1 LTHATTAVSAE
12 EAKRMEALLGRLES
26 DLERV
31 EKAEA
36 RPPPPAPAPQSS
48 TSDLASTS
56 GANAETR
63 EELSAEGKGQAYEE
77 VVVTASRHAENAID
91 APVATTTIT
100 SEEIALSGAT
110 SLPDLFRRV
119 PGMDVMVL
127 GVGSADVSIRGF
139 NQRVA
144 NKVLVLVDGRS
155 VYEDFLGFT
164 LFDEIPIELEEIE
177 RIEIIRGP
185 GSALYGANAF
195 MGVINII
202 TKRAGV
208 GPSMQAVG
216 GGGSGPYGL
225 AHYLATQSV
234 GRFAYRVSAG
244 YDQSNKYSVDYPANE
259 PDVAPQVSDPN
270 LGLRTMK
277 ANAVLTY
284 QLTPGSEL
292 SISSG
297 VNKIFTE
304 IYPLG
309 LLRNYYLDGL
319 HLYTKA
325 DATAGPVKLR
335 VFWNH
340 LQADAGPQYWPLGV
354 PTTLAT
360 TIVTNVLDGDAQLDQ
375 AFHLGGE
382 HHLNLGVGYRLKTA
396 QWTYLAENPVEN
408 HFSAF
413 AQDEYKPISLLA
425 ISASIR
431 ADRHPLLDDG
441 KPGFAISPRGAVVFT
456 PAEGHALRFSAGTA
470 FREPTFVESYT
481 RIETPVPGQ
490 SNLAVL
496 TEGNEML
503 KPERVFALELGYRGE
518 VGILEWDLALYRN
531 QVNDLIVLSPV
542 TSLPISQSYDPVS
555 HEYLYGLSQFQNDPP
570 VYTALGAEVGL
581 KVSPLDGLGF
591 RGSFAAERITASDI
605 PADLAASFQCVPCA
619 DVPEIKAY
627 VGASYRTPFRVDLN
641 ADASWVSST
650 TWIERQP
657 AEEDPSQVAFVG
669 NPLGAYEVVN
679 ARVAYHILDN
689 HLEVAVV
696 GTNLGQPHQEH
707 PFGNLID
714 SRVMVTLGGQL

>member
-1 LTHATTAVSAE
+1 
-12 EAKRMEALLGRLES
+12 M
-26 DLERV
+26 
-31 EKAEA
+31 
-36 RPPPPAPAPQSS
+36 
-48 TSDLASTS
+48 ASTS

-340 LQADAGPQYWPLGV
+340 LQADAVHSIGRSGV

-360 TIVTNVLDGDAQLDQ
+360 AIVTNVLDGDAQLDQ

-396 QWTYLAENPVEN
+396 QWTYLAEIRSRITSPRLPRT
-408 HFSAF
+408 STS
-413 AQDEYKPISLLA
+413 P
-425 ISASIR
+425 SASWR
-431 ADRHPLLDDG
+431 
-441 KPGFAISPRGAVVFT
+441 SPRRSARIATRSSTMASLASPSPRAARWSSPPPRAT
-456 PAEGHALRFSAGTA
+456 PSASRRG
-470 FREPTFVESYT
+470 RPSESPPSSSRTPESRCPSPGSRTWPCSPRAT
-481 RIETPVPGQ
+481 RCC
-490 SNLAVL
+490 
-496 TEGNEML
+496 
-503 KPERVFALELGYRGE
+503 KPEKVFALELGYRGE

-714 SRVMVTLGGQL
+714 SRVMITLGGQL